1 MSPDAAATTTPGEDT
16 ELMRRVQMGDE
27 AALGALMQRWE
38 LSLKAFIGR
47 IVLNTSE
54 AEELAQE
61 TFVRVW
67 QQRGRYRA
75 DAPFRPWIFAIA
87 VNLARNRLR
96 WWKLRPLIALEDWT
110 EVPSDS
116 GTAAGEK
123 RDGWI
128 APSVPAPCAMPSRGC
143 QPTCARRSCSSNTS
157 KCLTPRSPK
166 PSVLHP
172 RPWRTESRVRGKS
185 CASHSSRGSSVGRS
199 LLPYERSDEGEAPAR
214 KGEAARTADRK
225 VTPADTSAGDG
236 ATLARLSA
244 SIRAGVAQITNR
256 HPVNPARTLPCPIRS
271 PCFPRPMAIAAAS
284 STVGR

>member
-1 MSPDAAATTTPGEDT
+1 MSLDAAATTTPREDT

-96 WWKLRPLIALEDWT
+96 WWKLRPLMALEDWT

-116 GTAAGEK
+116 GTAA
-123 RDGWI
+123 
-128 APSVPAPCAMPSRGC
+128 
-143 QPTCARRSCSSNTS
+143 
-157 KCLTPRSPK
+157 
-166 PSVLHP
+166 
-172 RPWRTESRVRGKS
+172 
-185 CASHSSRGSSVGRS
+185 
-199 LLPYERSDEGEAPAR
+199 EGETR
-214 KGEAARTADRK
+214 RLDR
-225 VTPADTSAGDG
+225 AERASAVRD
-236 ATLARLSA
+236 AIARLPTDLREAIVLFEYEQMSYA
-244 SIRAGVAQITNR
+244 EVAEA
-256 HPVNPARTLPCPIRS
+256 VG
-271 PCFPRPMAIAAAS
+271 AS
-284 STVGR
+284 SKAVENRIARAREKLRVALKSWV